1 MRLVE
6 EAAIRVADD
15 HGLTHLLRPLAQRLR
30 RKIKSLDVPANNA
43 LTNYLVSLLQS
54 RWRGYAMRLEYEKN
68 AGMASE
74 RVKPT
79 QVAPDPEA

>member
-1 MRLVE
+1 MRQS
-6 EAAIRVADD
+6 ACPPG
-15 HGLTHLLRPLAQRLR
+15 H
-30 RKIKSLDVPANNA
+30 SLH
-43 LTNYLVSLLQS
+43 LVSLLQS